1 MSTKPL
7 APSKASAIKSIYKCF
22 ELLKSAGGEMPRNLV
37 LEKLAN
43 SLEFSEWELEPLK
56 SNGKPRWISVFLWYS
71 VNCIKSGFLVK
82 NSGTWILT
90 SEGESAMK
98 GGKEALF
105 QAIIDGYR
113 KWSNSNDAEPEISEA
128 IATGS
133 EQNQSLNIELME
145 QQAMD
150 GIFQLIKNMNP
161 YEFQDL
167 VGALLRSMGYHTEFI
182 AARGR
187 DGGIDIIAY
196 QDALGLKTPRIKV
209 QIKHYPTNPIAV
221 DALRSL
227 KGILHSGEDVGLF
240 VTSGSFSAEAKKLSR
255 ESNIHIKLIDGPAL
269 IELWKNHYHLLPD
282 TDKSRL
288 PLHPVYFPGK
298 PES

>member
-7 APSKASAIKSIYKCF
+7 APSKAVASKTIYKCF
-22 ELLKSAGGEMPRNLV
+22 ELLKSAGGELPRNVV
-37 LEKLAN
+37 LEKLES
-43 SLEFSEWELEPLK
+43 SLTFTEWELEPLK
-56 SNGKPRWISVFLWYS
+56 SNGKPRWITVFLWYS

-90 SEGESAMK
+90 PEGEGAMK
-98 GGKEALF
+98 GGKEALL

-113 KWSNSNDAEPEISEA
+113 KWSNDHAEEPELSLDTVTI
-128 IATGS
+128 S

-150 GIFQLIKNMNP
+150 GIFELINNMNP

-167 VGALLRSMGYHTEFI
+167 VGALLRAMGYYTEFI
-182 AARGR
+182 AARGK

-269 IELWKNHYHLLPD
+269 VELWKSHYHQLPD
-282 TDKSRL
+282 IDKSKL

-298 PES
+298 PGN

>member
-1 MSTKPL
+1 MSTKPI

-37 LEKLAN
+37 LEKLAT
-43 SLEFSEWELEPLK
+43 SLDFSEWELEPLK

-90 SEGESAMK
+90 AEGESAMK

-113 KWSNSNDAEPEISEA
+113 KWSISNDAEPEISDG
-128 IATGS
+128 IATGA

-269 IELWKNHYHLLPD
+269 IELWKNNYHLLPD
-282 TDKSRL
+282 TDKSKL

-298 PES
+298 PEN